1 MKKHI
6 NLKNTKNEF
15 SIFKILFF
23 IVFPIV
29 IVIFGYLFLQTE
41 IKFLEKEIYQK
52 EKKLEIV
59 QNQLE
64 TKLVNVQKLSAE
76 DRIVELAKLK
86 YGMVRINNIVE
97 NITVTQLKIDQI
109 TKIVDSKYE

>member
-1 MKKHI
+1 M
-6 NLKNTKNEF
+6 KNTKNEF

-76 DRIVELAKLK
+76 DRIVEIAKLK

>member
-76 DRIVELAKLK
+76 DRIVEIAKLK